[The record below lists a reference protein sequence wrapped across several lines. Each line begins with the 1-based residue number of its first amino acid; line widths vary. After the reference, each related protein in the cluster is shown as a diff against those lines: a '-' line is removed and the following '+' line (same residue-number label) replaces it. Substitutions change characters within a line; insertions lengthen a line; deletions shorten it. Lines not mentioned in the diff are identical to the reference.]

1 MSLSDSALSAI
12 MVAER
17 TTSILSLVTTTFVIG
32 TFLCSRSFRKPI
44 TRLVFYASWGN
55 VMTNAATLV
64 SRSGVLAGQYSAL
77 CLFQG
82 FFIQWFMPADALWT
96 FAMACNVYLTFFR
109 KYDASRL
116 RSIEWKY
123 AIMCYGVPFIPSFV
137 YFFIKSDSK
146 GPIYGS
152 AVLWCWVSTPWDV
165 LRIAVFYGPTWF
177 IILLT
182 FTIYIRVGLH
192 IYRNRRL
199 LHNFSSADQQGTID
213 SAFEIHASK
222 VVRITSEAA
231 HANGP
236 KDTTAQAHGHG
247 HGDLESE
254 RISGAAENYVRYSVT
269 VERGDGIPMAP
280 IKQPVPPASAAGQN
294 ARNALTSA
302 AAWAYCKYAIL
313 YFIALLVTWVP
324 STINRVYSLARP
336 NSVSFGLELA
346 SAIVLPLQGF
356 WNSIIYI
363 AISWSLITKFLRR
376 DRGRRSYAAGRRPL
390 NFRQMNRKHL
400 KQSSGLASVGSSEES
415 ENFEMPSPA
424 PDDRPSQQAANDNTP
439 SAPVAVTPGPRASRF
454 QDIYHK
460 ALRATVKANSYEN
473 FATCFPTPARYV
485 PASLES
491 VHRQLNAKL
500 EEGATAE
507 FNEILKEREVVK
519 GLNEL
524 DRLVG
529 DARRRKDGG
538 ESESSVP
545 PHMLGAD
552 GLYQAHLAP
561 FLEHAQDSLNAKL
574 ETTQSQNAELADRII
589 AQRKEMES
597 LLSGLEAV
605 MADLEGSAKASTQ
618 YSKEHSLRQKS
629 MQVDEDIKKRTAV

>member
-17 TTSILSLVTTTFVIG
+17 TTSILSLVTTSFVIG

-116 RSIEWKY
+116 RSLEWKY

-137 YFFIKSDSK
+137 YFFIKTDSK

-152 AVLWCWVSTPWDV
+152 AVLWCWVSAPWDV

-177 IILLT
+177 IIFLT

-199 LHNFSSADQQGTID
+199 LQNFSSADQRGTID

-222 VVRITSEAA
+222 VVRITSETA
-231 HANGP
+231 HANSSKNATG
-236 KDTTAQAHGHG
+236 QAPSHG

-254 RISGAAENYVRYSVT
+254 RISGAAENYARYSVT
-269 VERGDGIPMAP
+269 VERGDSIPMAP
-280 IKQPVPPASAAGQN
+280 IHAQDVSVPPASAAGQN
-294 ARNALTSA
+294 ARNALNSA
-302 AAWAYCKYAIL
+302 AARAYCKYAVL

-336 NSVSFGLELA
+336 ESVNFGLELA

-356 WNSIIYI
+356 WNSIIYL
-363 AISWSLITKFLRR
+363 AISWSLVTKFFRR
-376 DRGRRSYAAGRRPL
+376 DGSRRSYTARLPL
-390 NFRQMNRKHL
+390 NFRQISRKHV
-400 KQSSGLASVGSSEES
+400 KKPSGLTSVGSLNE
-415 ENFEMPSPA
+415 
-424 PDDRPSQQAANDNTP
+424 T
-439 SAPVAVTPGPRASRF
+439 
-454 QDIYHK
+454 
-460 ALRATVKANSYEN
+460 
-473 FATCFPTPARYV
+473 
-485 PASLES
+485 ES
-491 VHRQLNAKL
+491 VRRFARSHEDRS
-500 EEGATAE
+500 
-507 FNEILKEREVVK
+507 ER
-519 GLNEL
+519 
-524 DRLVG
+524 
-529 DARRRKDGG
+529 
-538 ESESSVP
+538 SES
-545 PHMLGAD
+545 
-552 GLYQAHLAP
+552 
-561 FLEHAQDSLNAKL
+561 
-574 ETTQSQNAELADRII
+574 I
-589 AQRKEMES
+589 
-597 LLSGLEAV
+597 
-605 MADLEGSAKASTQ
+605 
-618 YSKEHSLRQKS
+618 
-629 MQVDEDIKKRTAV
+629 